1 MTSTASASVE
11 SPILQQETRAEQYVG
26 GLRWVLHGF
35 SSLPN
40 AYPTSMLTSRTF
52 EVGGHP
58 LCVLLY
64 PGGHHMASLATFD
77 GRPFMAWFVKN
88 LSDHDLQVA
97 AEIQVIGRDSKTIV
111 TSSFASTTIAAPLNL
126 GRVGDLKKDVIA
138 AGAAENG
145 DAVTLIVTVT
155 VFSMA
160 SREEATGLDISKA
173 KMQCLGDDMKRLLD
187 SAAHR

>member
-111 TSSFASTTIAAPLNL
+111 TSNL